1 MSDAKEPVGHRFLH
15 RRFSGWWFIG
25 MMAMRFFSPDI

>member
-1 MSDAKEPVGHRFLH
+1 MLDAKELAGYRPLH

-25 MMAMRFFSPDI
+25 MMAMRFFSPDV